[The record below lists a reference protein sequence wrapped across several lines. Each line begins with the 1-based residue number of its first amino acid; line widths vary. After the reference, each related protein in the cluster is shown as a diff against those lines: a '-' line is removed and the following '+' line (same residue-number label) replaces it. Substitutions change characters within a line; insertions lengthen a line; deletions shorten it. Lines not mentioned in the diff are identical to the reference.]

1 MKINLIDKEID
12 GPKELKHSPFK
23 DKRGEF
29 LNLFKEEDPI
39 FKELWGDR
47 EIKQINLSHTKK
59 RGTIRGMHIQ
69 LEPFAEAK
77 LITCTKGEIWDVFL
91 DLRVGSPSYGKYSY
105 LVLSQN
111 SKNSIF
117 IPEGFAHG
125 FQALQNDIE
134 MIYIHSNIWS
144 KSNETGVNCQDT
156 TLKIP
161 WPISDYKLSERDQ
174 HLPNFKT
181 T

>member
-1 MKINLIDKEID
+1 
-12 GPKELKHSPFK
+12 
-23 DKRGEF
+23 
-29 LNLFKEEDPI
+29 
-39 FKELWGDR
+39 
-47 EIKQINLSHTKK
+47 
-59 RGTIRGMHIQ
+59 
-69 LEPFAEAK
+69 
-77 LITCTKGEIWDVFL
+77 
-91 DLRVGSPSYGKYSY
+91 
-105 LVLSQN
+105 
-111 SKNSIF
+111 
-117 IPEGFAHG
+117 
-125 FQALQNDIE
+125 